1 MKNILLITGDP
12 NSINSE
18 IIFKTIK
25 KLDKKI
31 KEKIF
36 LISNFDLLKEQF
48 KALKFKQ
55 KLLKIKNFDNNDK
68 SDCLK
73 VFDIKLKFNNPF
85 NVEEKEASR
94 FVLESLNFGHKLA
107 INNKGTALINCPVN
121 KRLLNNK
128 GFGITEYLA
137 KKNKITDQSEVMLI
151 KNNELA
157 VSPITTHE
165 DIKNVSKKLN
175 KTIIIKKIKR
185 INDWYKLFLKKKPK
199 IAVLGLN
206 PHNAELRK
214 NSEEF
219 KIIIPAIKKLVK
231 GKVNVFGPF
240 VSDTIFIQNYKKFDV
255 IVGMF
260 HDQVLSP
267 FKALYKFDAINLT
280 LGLKYLRAS
289 PDHGTAID
297 LIKKN
302 KASSKS
308 LERCVEFIYKNY

>member
-36 LISNFDLLKEQF
+36 LISNFNLLKEQF

-55 KLLKIKNFDNNDK
+55 ELVKIKNFDNNDK

-94 FVLESLNFGHKLA
+94 FVLDSLNFGHKLA
-107 INNKGTALINCPVN
+107 IKNKGTALINCPVN

-151 KNNELA
+151 KNNQLA

-175 KTIIIKKIKR
+175 KTIIFKKIKR
-185 INDWYKLFLKKKPK
+185 INDWYKLIQKKKPK

-308 LERCVEFIYKNY
+308 LERCVEFINKK